1 MTPQTGSPHQSPP
14 RLTPK
19 GDRRA
24 ASILQAATTVL
35 ARDGFG
41 GATLG
46 RIAAEASAEKRSVL
60 YYFGTRERLLV
71 KVVHDLGA
79 RIAETVRQTTPHPED
94 PRALLD
100 AIVSTTWDGVT
111 SDPQLVRAYFA
122 LVAGDVEAGEVDDA
136 LNTIKDLYRTLIRE
150 QLLALQ
156 AAGWT
161 LRGDLHV
168 SASAL
173 FALLRGYLLQWLEE
187 GESALTE
194 GGLDQFKAL
203 MAAQFHPYE

>member
-1 MTPQTGSPHQSPP
+1 MQQAESGHQSPAQ
-14 RLTPK
+14 LTPK

-46 RIAAEASAEKRSVL
+46 RIASEAGAEKRSVL
-60 YYFGTRERLLV
+60 YYFGTRERLMV
-71 KVVHDLGA
+71 QVVHNLGA
-79 RIAETVRQTTPHPED
+79 RIAETVRESTPHPAD
-94 PRALLD
+94 PHELLD
-100 AIVSTTWDGVT
+100 SIVTTTWAGVT

-136 LNTIKDLYRTLIRE
+136 LASIKDLYRGLMRE

-161 LRGDLHV
+161 LRGDLDV

-187 GESALTE
+187 GESALSE
-194 GGLDQFKAL
+194 GGLAQFKGL
-203 MAAQFHPYE
+203 MAAQFQPVE